1 MKTWGYFF
9 PDTVDGRMEQP
20 MRLLSAS
27 MDKTVILWSPDDES
41 GMWLEQVDVVFHFPC
56 LSHQS
61 KRNIELNPNSQKDFR
76 QEIFLIFFVQWTGKE
91 KPCFDI

>member
-1 MKTWGYFF
+1 MIKKTLYLTKIYENMGIFF

-56 LSHQS
+56 LCHQS
-61 KRNIELNPNSQKDFR
+61 KRNIELNTQASFAS
-76 QEIFLIFFVQWTGKE
+76 FLK
-91 KPCFDI
+91 